1 MKSGDILSES
11 IIVGIDSELI
21 INDYFEGINISGG
34 KVTLNERPGN
44 RIVEKM
50 KIFRD
55 V

>member
-44 RIVEKM
+44 MIVEKM
-50 KIFRD
+50 KIFKE